1 MSDTE
6 KSGAA
11 LDEPTAT
18 TPAAQNGDK
27 CASLSDDQSTSTRH
41 NESTTEQVS
50 QPEAQEQPQS
60 DFAFG
65 TSRGS
70 GLARG
75 KRKTVTAPDAP
86 ATQPNSNGY
95 QPTAIEVITPKSEY
109 SNPFTGE
116 TVVEAPR
123 QEEAPKVETPKH
135 EVPLIQTTPTSEE
148 NAAAEPETFTT
159 PNTSESSATPTTEVQ
174 PKPELKILPPAQ
186 PNRSR
191 QSWESPSEHPARRAA
206 AAVTNSEKVNNDSA
220 AETPR
225 SRSPRG
231 SSEGRPTFQ
240 PERRSRNSHN
250 GEADEQSTRPERQL
264 REERPK
270 REPREPQ
277 DSRQPRSERGP
288 RVAGSPAKPAAKPQ
302 GFFGWLKSLFGGGNS
317 KPGSSSTKSPRS
329 SKQRHEGGP
338 KRRSRGGRGRGT
350 SNGTRSGSESF
361 NARRSG
367 EKTVGERFSPSRN
380 SEEQRD
386 RPRNRSRGGRG
397 GRSRSGPRSEGQ
409 QSGGAI

>member
-6 KSGAA
+6 KSGVA

-18 TPAAQNGDK
+18 TPAAQSG
-27 CASLSDDQSTSTRH
+27 DQSASTRLD
-41 NESTTEQVS
+41 ESNTEQAS
-50 QPEAQEQPQS
+50 PPEAQEQQQS

-75 KRKTVTAPDAP
+75 KRKTVPAPDTPTAQ
-86 ATQPNSNGY
+86 ANAEGY

-116 TVVEAPR
+116 TVVETPR
-123 QEEAPKVETPKH
+123 QAEAPKMEPPIVESSS
-135 EVPLIQTTPTSEE
+135 L
-148 NAAAEPETFTT
+148 AAASDSERNVSELEATAAPAASTET
-159 PNTSESSATPTTEVQ
+159 EAR

-206 AAVTNSEKVNNDSA
+206 AAATNDENGKDAHTA
-220 AETPR
+220 AEAPR

-240 PERRSRNSHN
+240 PERRARAPRNE
-250 GEADEQSTRPERQL
+250 EADTQSARPEKQL
-264 REERPK
+264 RQDRPK
-270 REPREPQ
+270 RESREPR
-277 DSRQPRSERGP
+277 DSRDSRNEHRSPRA
-288 RVAGSPAKPAAKPQ
+288 AGSPAKPAAKPQ

-317 KPGSSSTKSPRS
+317 KPGSSRPQTSQGDAPSR
-329 SKQRHEGGP
+329 EGGP
-338 KRRSRGGRGRGT
+338 KRRSRGGRGRNTGP
-350 SNGTRSGSESF
+350 RSGSESF
-361 NARRSG
+361 SGQRSS
-367 EKTVGERFSPSRN
+367 EKTVGERPSPSRTT
-380 SEEQRD
+380 EGQRD

-397 GRSRSGPRSEGQ
+397 GRSRNGPRSEGQ

>member
-18 TPAAQNGDK
+18 TPAAQSGDQ
-27 CASLSDDQSTSTRH
+27 CASTQH
-41 NESTTEQVS
+41 NESTTEQAS
-50 QPEAQEQPQS
+50 QPEAPQQQS

-86 ATQPNSNGY
+86 TAQDTPNGY

-116 TVVEAPR
+116 TVVETPR
-123 QEEAPKVETPKH
+123 QEEAPKR
-135 EVPLIQTTPTSEE
+135 EVPKIEEPLLMRATPPPKEHS
-148 NAAAEPETFTT
+148 AEPE
-159 PNTSESSATPTTEVQ
+159 PSPAPIASERTAVAPTEEQ

-186 PNRSR
+186 PNRNR
-191 QSWESPSEHPARRAA
+191 QSWESPSEHPAHRAA
-206 AAVTNSEKVNNDSA
+206 AAAVDGEKVNNDSA
-220 AETPR
+220 PEASR

-240 PERRSRNSHN
+240 PERRARTPHN
-250 GEADEQSTRPERQL
+250 GEADERAPRPEKQF

-270 REPREPQ
+270 REPREPRNSR
-277 DSRQPRSERGP
+277 DSREPRTERSP
-288 RVAGSPAKPAAKPQ
+288 RAAAAASQAKPAAKPQ
-302 GFFGWLKSLFGGGNS
+302 GFFGWLKSLFGG
-317 KPGSSSTKSPRS
+317 SSSAHPKAAKSS
-329 SKQRHEGGP
+329 EQRHEGGP
-338 KRRSRGGRGRGT
+338 KRRSRGGRGRGA
-350 SNGTRSGSESF
+350 SNAPRGGSESF
-361 NARRSG
+361 SGRRSG
-367 EKTVGERFSPSRN
+367 EKTASERPSPGRN

-397 GRSRSGPRSEGQ
+397 GRSRSGPRPEGQ

>member
-18 TPAAQNGDK
+18 TPAARGGDK
-27 CASLSDDQSTSTRH
+27 RVSLGGDECASTQH
-41 NESTTEQVS
+41 NESTTEQAP
-50 QPEAQEQPQS
+50 QPEVQEQQS

-75 KRKTVTAPDAP
+75 KRKTATAPDAP
-86 ATQPNSNGY
+86 TAQASGY
-95 QPTAIEVITPKSEY
+95 EPTAIEVITPKSEY

-116 TVVEAPR
+116 TVVETPRREKAP
-123 QEEAPKVETPKH
+123 QVETPQR
-135 EVPLIQTTPTSEE
+135 EEPTADLAQPSEE
-148 NAAAEPETFTT
+148 KPAAVEATAT
-159 PNTSESSATPTTEVQ
+159 SSARPATEAA

-186 PNRSR
+186 PNRNR

-206 AAVTNSEKVNNDSA
+206 AATGENANKASA
-220 AETPR
+220 ADAPR
-225 SRSPRG
+225 SRGPRG

-240 PERRSRNSHN
+240 PERRSRPPHN
-250 GEADEQSTRPERQL
+250 EEAVERSPRPEKPH

-270 REPREPQ
+270 RDPREPRGARERT
-277 DSRQPRSERGP
+277 DRTERGP
-288 RVAGSPAKPAAKPQ
+288 RAAASSAKPVPKPQ
-302 GFFGWLKSLFGGGNS
+302 GFFGWLKSLFGGTDS
-317 KPGSSSTKSPRS
+317 KPGSSRPKPSNGSDPSR
-329 SKQRHEGGP
+329 EGGP
-338 KRRSRGGRGRGT
+338 KRRSRGGRGRGN
-350 SNGTRSGSESF
+350 SNG
-361 NARRSG
+361 ARASG
-367 EKTVGERFSPSRN
+367 EKTVSERPTPSRN
-380 SEEQRD
+380 SEDQRD

-397 GRSRSGPRSEGQ
+397 GRSRTGPRSEGQ

>member
-18 TPAAQNGDK
+18 TPAAQSGDK
-27 CASLSDDQSTSTRH
+27 CASLGGDQCASTH
-41 NESTTEQVS
+41 HDESTTEQAS
-50 QPEAQEQPQS
+50 QPNAQQQQS

-75 KRKTVTAPDAP
+75 KRKTVTAPDASTDQSN
-86 ATQPNSNGY
+86 ANGY

-116 TVVEAPR
+116 TVVETPQ
-123 QEEAPKVETPKH
+123 QEEVPKVEAAKTQ
-135 EVPLIQTTPTSEE
+135 VPS
-148 NAAAEPETFTT
+148 A
-159 PNTSESSATPTTEVQ
+159 SATPSPEETVSESESATALKESETQPTDQTEAA

-191 QSWESPSEHPARRAA
+191 QSWESPSVHPAHRAA
-206 AAVTNSEKVNNDSA
+206 AASASGDNVNNDST
-220 AETPR
+220 AEAPR

-231 SSEGRPTFQ
+231 SNEGRPTFQ
-240 PERRSRNSHN
+240 PARRPSESRSNEVGERTN
-250 GEADEQSTRPERQL
+250 RPEKPH
-264 REERPK
+264 REDRLKRET
-270 REPREPQ
+270 REPR
-277 DSRQPRSERGP
+277 DSRDSRNEHRSSRP
-288 RVAGSPAKPAAKPQ
+288 AGAPAKPVAKPQ
-302 GFFGWLKSLFGGGNS
+302 GFFGWLKSLFGGGDS
-317 KPGSSSTKSPRS
+317 KPSSSRPQSAYGHDS
-329 SKQRHEGGP
+329 EQRHEGGP
-338 KRRSRGGRGRGT
+338 KRRSRGGRGRSN
-350 SNGTRSGSESF
+350 SNGPRSGSESF
-361 NARRSG
+361 SGRRNT
-367 EKTVGERFSPSRN
+367 EKPVGERSASNRN

-386 RPRNRSRGGRG
+386 RPRSRSRGGRG
-397 GRSRSGPRSEGQ
+397 GRSRNGPREGQ

>member
-6 KSGAA
+6 KSSVA

-18 TPAAQNGDK
+18 TPAAQSGDK
-27 CASLSDDQSTSTRH
+27 CANLGSDQSASTQQH
-41 NESTTEQVS
+41 TESITEQAS
-50 QPEAQEQPQS
+50 QPEAPQQQS

-86 ATQPNSNGY
+86 TAQDTPNGY

-116 TVVEAPR
+116 TVVETPR
-123 QEEAPKVETPKH
+123 QEEAPKRDVPKS
-135 EVPLIQTTPTSEE
+135 EEPLIRATPTSEE
-148 NAAAEPETFTT
+148 HSAEPEPPTT
-159 PNTSESSATPTTEVQ
+159 PTASESAAAPPTEAQ

-191 QSWESPSEHPARRAA
+191 QSWESPSEHPAHRAA
-206 AAVTNSEKVNNDSA
+206 AAAANGEKVNNDSGNEA
-220 AETPR
+220 PR

-240 PERRSRNSHN
+240 PERRSRNPQN
-250 GEADEQSTRPERQL
+250 GEADERSPRPEKQF

-270 REPREPQ
+270 RESREPR
-277 DSRQPRSERGP
+277 DSRDSRSEQRSS
-288 RVAGSPAKPAAKPQ
+288 RTAGAPTKPAAKPQ
-302 GFFGWLKSLFGGGNS
+302 GFFGWLKSLFGG
-317 KPGSSSTKSPRS
+317 SSSAHPKTAKSNE
-329 SKQRHEGGP
+329 QRHEGGP
-338 KRRSRGGRGRGT
+338 KRRSRGGRGRST
-350 SNGTRSGSESF
+350 SNGPRGGSESF
-361 NARRSG
+361 SGRRNT
-367 EKTVGERFSPSRN
+367 EKPVGDRSSPSRG

-397 GRSRSGPRSEGQ
+397 GRSRSGHRPEGQ

>member
-6 KSGAA
+6 KSGAV

-18 TPAAQNGDK
+18 TPAAQSGDT
-27 CASLSDDQSTSTRH
+27 CASLGGDQPATTRLE
-41 NESTTEQVS
+41 ESTTDQAS
-50 QPEAQEQPQS
+50 QPDAQDQPQS

-75 KRKTVTAPDAP
+75 KRKTITAPDAP
-86 ATQPNSNGY
+86 APQPNSNGY

-116 TVVEAPR
+116 TVVETPR
-123 QEEAPKVETPKH
+123 QEELSQIETPKH
-135 EVPLIQTTPTSEE
+135 EEPLIRTSPTSEE
-148 NAAAEPETFTT
+148 STAEPETSTT
-159 PNTSESSATPTTEVQ
+159 PNSSESSGETPTTQVQ

-206 AAVTNSEKVNNDSA
+206 AAATDSEKTNNA
-220 AETPR
+220 ATAEAPR

-240 PERRSRNSHN
+240 PERRSRSPRSDA
-250 GEADEQSTRPERQL
+250 GSEKPS

-270 REPREPQ
+270 REPR
-277 DSRQPRSERGP
+277 SEHGP
-288 RVAGSPAKPAAKPQ
+288 RAAGSPTAKPTAKPQ

-317 KPGSSSTKSPRS
+317 KPSASGSKASGRS
-329 SKQRHEGGP
+329 EQRHEGGP

-350 SNGTRSGSESF
+350 GNGPRSGSESF
-361 NARRSG
+361 SGRRNG
-367 EKTVGERFSPSRN
+367 EKTAGEHASPSRGLD
-380 SEEQRD
+380 EQRD

-397 GRSRSGPRSEGQ
+397 GRGRSGPRSEGQ

>member
-6 KSGAA
+6 KSGVA

-18 TPAAQNGDK
+18 TPAAQSGDQ
-27 CASLSDDQSTSTRH
+27 CASLGDDQSASTRLD
-41 NESTTEQVS
+41 ESNTEQAS
-50 QPEAQEQPQS
+50 PPEAQEQQQS

-75 KRKTVTAPDAP
+75 KRKTVPAPDTPTAQ
-86 ATQPNSNGY
+86 ANAEGY

-116 TVVEAPR
+116 TVVETPR
-123 QEEAPKVETPKH
+123 QAEAPKMEPPVVEGSSLASASDSERK
-135 EVPLIQTTPTSEE
+135 TSELE
-148 NAAAEPETFTT
+148 ATAAPA
-159 PNTSESSATPTTEVQ
+159 APTETEVR

-186 PNRSR
+186 PNRSG

-206 AAVTNSEKVNNDSA
+206 AAAANDENGKDA
-220 AETPR
+220 RTADAPR

-240 PERRSRNSHN
+240 PERRSRAPRNE
-250 GEADEQSTRPERQL
+250 EADTQSARPEKQL
-264 REERPK
+264 RQDRPK
-270 REPREPQ
+270 RESREPR
-277 DSRQPRSERGP
+277 DSRDSRSEHRSP
-288 RVAGSPAKPAAKPQ
+288 RAAGSPAKPAAKPQ
-302 GFFGWLKSLFGGGNS
+302 GFFGWLKSLFSGGNS
-317 KPGSSSTKSPRS
+317 KPGASRPQTSHSDAPSR
-329 SKQRHEGGP
+329 EGGP
-338 KRRSRGGRGRGT
+338 KRRSRGGRGRN
-350 SNGTRSGSESF
+350 NGPRSGSESF
-361 NARRSG
+361 SGQRSS
-367 EKTVGERFSPSRN
+367 EKTVGERLSTNRTA
-380 SEEQRD
+380 EGQHD

-397 GRSRSGPRSEGQ
+397 GRGRNGPRSEGQ

>member
-18 TPAAQNGDK
+18 TPTAQSDDK
-27 CASLSDDQSTSTRH
+27 CANTQHD
-41 NESTTEQVS
+41 ESPTEQAS
-50 QPEAQEQPQS
+50 QPEAPQQPS

-75 KRKTVTAPDAP
+75 KRKIATAPDASTAQDTP
-86 ATQPNSNGY
+86 NGY

-116 TVVEAPR
+116 TVVETPR
-123 QEEAPKVETPKH
+123 QEEAPKIEAPKVE
-135 EVPLIQTTPTSEE
+135 EPTLDPTRICEE
-148 NAAAEPETFTT
+148 KPSSAAAAAAAP
-159 PNTSESSATPTTEVQ
+159 ATPAPTEAQ

-191 QSWESPSEHPARRAA
+191 QSWESPSEHPALRAA
-206 AAVTNSEKVNNDSA
+206 ADAANGEKANNGSA
-220 AETPR
+220 SSTSR
-225 SRSPRG
+225 SRGPRG

-240 PERRSRNSHN
+240 PERRSRSPHTN
-250 GEADEQSTRPERQL
+250 EADERPARAEQPH

-270 REPREPQ
+270 RESREPREP
-277 DSRQPRSERGP
+277 RERIGRGP
-288 RVAGSPAKPAAKPQ
+288 RAAGNPNKKPVTKPQ
-302 GFFGWLKSLFGGGNS
+302 GFFGWLKSLFGGGDS
-317 KPGSSSTKSPRS
+317 KPSTSGSKAPHSSE
-329 SKQRHEGGP
+329 QRHEGGP
-338 KRRSRGGRGRGT
+338 RRRSRGGRGRGT
-350 SNGTRSGSESF
+350 NNGSPRTGSEPFSG
-361 NARRSG
+361 RRSG
-367 EKTVGERFSPSRN
+367 EKAIGEHPAPSRN

-397 GRSRSGPRSEGQ
+397 GRSRNGPRSEGQ

>member
-18 TPAAQNGDK
+18 TPAAQASGDQ
-27 CASLSDDQSTSTRH
+27 CTSAH
-41 NESTTEQVS
+41 CDESTTAQAS
-50 QPEAQEQPQS
+50 QLEAQQQQS

-75 KRKTVTAPDAP
+75 KRKTTTAPDAP
-86 ATQPNSNGY
+86 AAQANANGY

-116 TVVEAPR
+116 TVVETPR
-123 QEEAPKVETPKH
+123 QED
-135 EVPLIQTTPTSEE
+135 TPTLESPRDEKPAPAAIRPEE
-148 NAAAEPETFTT
+148 EKVAV
-159 PNTSESSATPTTEVQ
+159 SESSAEPKESETTSTAATEAP
-174 PKPELKILPPAQ
+174 PKSELKILPPAQ

-191 QSWESPSEHPARRAA
+191 QSWESPSVHPAHRAA
-206 AAVTNSEKVNNDSA
+206 AATASDGEKANDNSSA
-220 AETPR
+220 EAPR

-240 PERRSRNSHN
+240 PERRSRNPRSS
-250 GEADEQSTRPERQL
+250 EADERPDRTEKPH
-264 REERPK
+264 REERLK
-270 REPREPQ
+270 RESREPREP
-277 DSRQPRSERGP
+277 RERLERNERAPRAAS
-288 RVAGSPAKPAAKPQ
+288 SPAKPTAKPQ
-302 GFFGWLKSLFGGGNS
+302 GFFGWLKRLFGGGNS
-317 KPGSSSTKSPRS
+317 KPSSSRPKSAHAHS
-329 SKQRHEGGP
+329 NEQRHEGGP
-338 KRRSRGGRGRGT
+338 RRRSRGGR
-350 SNGTRSGSESF
+350 SNGPRSGSESF
-361 NARRSG
+361 SGRRSG
-367 EKTVGERFSPSRN
+367 EKTMGERSSPNRN

-397 GRSRSGPRSEGQ
+397 GRGRSGPRSEGQ

>member
-6 KSGAA
+6 TSGAA

-18 TPAAQNGDK
+18 TPAAQASGDL
-27 CASLSDDQSTSTRH
+27 CASAHTDENTP
-41 NESTTEQVS
+41 EQVS
-50 QPEAQEQPQS
+50 QPEVPQQHS

-75 KRKTVTAPDAP
+75 KRKIATAPDTP
-86 ATQPNSNGY
+86 AAQAANNGY

-109 SNPFTGE
+109 ANPFTGE
-116 TVVEAPR
+116 TVVETPR
-123 QEEAPKVETPKH
+123 QENAPQTEEEAKAEALPTNATPS
-135 EVPLIQTTPTSEE
+135 SEE
-148 NAAAEPETFTT
+148 TVSDPESSTPLEEPET
-159 PNTSESSATPTTEVQ
+159 PPTAPAEAA

-191 QSWESPSEHPARRAA
+191 QSWESPSVHPAHRAA
-206 AAVTNSEKVNNDSA
+206 AASGNGENANSDSA
-220 AETPR
+220 AEAPR

-240 PERRSRNSHN
+240 PERRSRTPRS
-250 GEADEQSTRPERQL
+250 GEVAERL
-264 REERPK
+264 PHSEKPSREERPK
-270 REPREPQ
+270 RESRAPREP
-277 DSRQPRSERGP
+277 RERIERTERAPRT
-288 RVAGSPAKPAAKPQ
+288 AGSPSKPAAKPQ
-302 GFFGWLKSLFGGGNS
+302 GFFGWLKSLFGGGDS
-317 KPGSSSTKSPRS
+317 KPSSSRPKSAHGHGNAQSREDGPR
-329 SKQRHEGGP
+329 
-338 KRRSRGGRGRGT
+338 RRSRGGRGRSS
-350 SNGTRSGSESF
+350 SNGPRTGSESF
-361 NARRSG
+361 SSRHDG
-367 EKTVGERFSPSRN
+367 EKNAGDRSVPNRN

-397 GRSRSGPRSEGQ
+397 GRSRGGPRAEGQ